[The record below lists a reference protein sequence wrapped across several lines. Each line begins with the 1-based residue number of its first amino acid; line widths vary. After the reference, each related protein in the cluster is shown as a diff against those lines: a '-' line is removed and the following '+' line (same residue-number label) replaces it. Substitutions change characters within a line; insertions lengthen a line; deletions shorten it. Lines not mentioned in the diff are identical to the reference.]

1 MAIDAA
7 ATLPQFGSGARS
19 TKDAIISIL
28 SEEWPLTAKHIYNKL
43 RRQQATGISYQAV
56 HKTIK
61 QFEKEGIIS
70 KVGREY
76 ELSRSW
82 ISNTKKS
89 FTNLE
94 KLYNKDEMVY
104 EIDPNFKGT
113 IKLEF
118 NDFSVLSV
126 FIAELLANKILAGN
140 GDPTAI
146 AWFRHMYWPLR
157 FNFKDFA
164 ILQGVA
170 RNCKKTYAIV
180 SLASPFDKWLQK
192 QFLRAGVS
200 NVKIGTKEQLFDDS
214 LYVQG
219 DCIIEVV
226 SSAKTKQ
233 ILDEVYNRNRNLTD
247 LFREVYFRNTLKTPM
262 HFELTITRNPEMA
275 KFLKKQLMKYF
286 R

>member
-1 MAIDAA
+1 MPVNPII
-7 ATLPQFGSGARS
+7 PQLNTKQNT

-28 SEEWPLTAKHIYNKL
+28 SQEWPLSTKEIYSRTQRELSLNV
-43 RRQQATGISYQAV
+43 SYQAI

-61 QFEKEGIIS
+61 QLEENGIIS
-70 KVGREY
+70 KAGLKY
-76 ELSRSW
+76 ELNIDW
-82 ISNTKKS
+82 ISNIKKFS
-89 FTNLE
+89 TNLE
-94 KLYNKDEMVY
+94 KLYNKEGMIYD
-104 EIDPNFKGT
+104 IDPDFKGT

-126 FIAELLANKILAGN
+126 FIAELLANRILAGN

-286 R
+286 

>member
-1 MAIDAA
+1 MPVNPII
-7 ATLPQFGSGARS
+7 PQLNTKQNT

-28 SEEWPLTAKHIYNKL
+28 SQEWPLSAKEIYGRTK
-43 RRQQATGISYQAV
+43 RQLSLNVSYQAI
-56 HKTIK
+56 HKSLK
-61 QFEKEGIIS
+61 QLEENRIIYRAGA
-70 KVGREY
+70 KY
-76 ELSRSW
+76 ELNKDW
-82 ISNTKKS
+82 ISNIKKFS
-89 FTNLE
+89 TNLE
-94 KLYNKDEMVY
+94 KLYNKEGMIYD
-104 EIDPNFKGT
+104 IDPNFKGT

-126 FIAELLANKILAGN
+126 FIAELLANRILAGDS
-140 GDPTAI
+140 DPTAI

-226 SSAKTKQ
+226 SSAETKQ
-233 ILDEVYNRNRNLTD
+233 ILDEVYNRNKNLTD

-262 HFELTITRNPEMA
+262 HFDLTITRNPDMA